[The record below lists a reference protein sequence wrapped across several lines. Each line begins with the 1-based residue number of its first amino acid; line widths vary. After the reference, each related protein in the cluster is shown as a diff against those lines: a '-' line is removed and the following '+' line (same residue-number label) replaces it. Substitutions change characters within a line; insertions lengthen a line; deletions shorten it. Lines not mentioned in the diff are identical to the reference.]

1 MLFICSCYCDI
12 MGQKASK
19 SVAEEVDKTKEQIY
33 ADYNVFKK
41 AEEFQCRD
49 YEYDDGINIINMKM
63 LNVFM
68 LLFILFC
75 MIIYIYLLFRSRK
88 K

>member
-1 MLFICSCYCDI
+1 

-19 SVAEEVDKTKEQIY
+19 SVAEEVDKSKEQIE

-41 AEEFQCRD
+41 AEGFQCRD
-49 YEYDDGINIINMKM
+49 YDTDMKV
-63 LNVFM
+63 LNVFI
-68 LLFILFC
+68 LIFILFC
-75 MIIYIYLLFRSRK
+75 LIIYIYLLFRSRK

>member
-1 MLFICSCYCDI
+1 

-19 SVAEEVDKTKEQIY
+19 SVAEEVDKTKEQID
-33 ADYNVFKK
+33 AAYNVFKK

-49 YEYDDGINIINMKM
+49 YDAADINMKM
-63 LNVFM
+63 LNVFI
-68 LLFILFC
+68 LSFILFC
-75 MIIYIYLLFRSRK
+75 IVIYIYLLFRTRK

>member
-1 MLFICSCYCDI
+1 

-19 SVAEEVDKTKEQIY
+19 SVAEEVDKSKKQIEI
-33 ADYNVFKK
+33 DYNIFKR
-41 AEEFQCRD
+41 AEGFQCNNYNKQD
-49 YEYDDGINIINMKM
+49 TSAIDTYMKATINIFI
-63 LNVFM
+63 LI
-68 LLFILFC
+68 FILFC

>member
-1 MLFICSCYCDI
+1 

-19 SVAEEVDKTKEQIY
+19 SVAEEVDKTKEQID
-33 ADYNVFKK
+33 AAYNVFKK

-49 YEYDDGINIINMKM
+49 YDAADINIINMKM
-63 LNVFM
+63 LNVFI
-68 LLFILFC
+68 LSFILFC
-75 MIIYIYLLFRSRK
+75 IVIYIYLLFRTRK

>member
-1 MLFICSCYCDI
+1 

-19 SVAEEVDKTKEQIY
+19 SVAEEVDKTKEQID
-33 ADYNVFKK
+33 AAYNVLKK

-49 YEYDDGINIINMKM
+49 YDAADINIINMKM
-63 LNVFM
+63 LNV
-68 LLFILFC
+68 LILSFILFC
-75 MIIYIYLLFRSRK
+75 IVIYIYLLFRTRK

>member
-1 MLFICSCYCDI
+1 

-19 SVAEEVDKTKEQIY
+19 SVAEEVDKSKEQIE

-41 AEEFQCRD
+41 AEGFQCRD
-49 YEYDDGINIINMKM
+49 YDTDINMKV
-63 LNVFM
+63 LNVFI
-68 LLFILFC
+68 LIFILFC

>member
-1 MLFICSCYCDI
+1 

-19 SVAEEVDKTKEQIY
+19 SVAEEVDKTKEQID
-33 ADYNVFKK
+33 AAYNVFKK

-49 YEYDDGINIINMKM
+49 YDAVDINMKM
-63 LNVFM
+63 LNVFI
-68 LLFILFC
+68 LSFILFC
-75 MIIYIYLLFRSRK
+75 IVIYIYLLFRTRK

>member
-1 MLFICSCYCDI
+1 

-19 SVAEEVDKTKEQIY
+19 SVAEEVDKTKEQID
-33 ADYNVFKK
+33 AAYNVLKK

-49 YEYDDGINIINMKM
+49 YDAADINIINMKM
-63 LNVFM
+63 LNVFI
-68 LLFILFC
+68 LSFILFC
-75 MIIYIYLLFRSRK
+75 IVIYIYILFRTRK

>member
-1 MLFICSCYCDI
+1 

-19 SVAEEVDKTKEQIY
+19 SVAEEVDKSKEQIE
-33 ADYNVFKK
+33 ADYNVFEN

-49 YEYDDGINIINMKM
+49 YDAGINMKA
-63 LNVFM
+63 LNVFI
-68 LLFILFC
+68 LIFILFC

>member
-1 MLFICSCYCDI
+1 

-19 SVAEEVDKTKEQIY
+19 SVAEEVDKTKEQID
-33 ADYNVFKK
+33 AAYNVLKK

-49 YEYDDGINIINMKM
+49 YDAADINIINMKM
-63 LNVFM
+63 LNVFI
-68 LLFILFC
+68 LSFILFC
-75 MIIYIYLLFRSRK
+75 IVIYIYLLFRTRK

>member
-1 MLFICSCYCDI
+1 

-19 SVAEEVDKTKEQIY
+19 SVAEEVDKSKEQIE

-41 AEEFQCRD
+41 AEGFQCRN
-49 YEYDDGINIINMKM
+49 YDADINMKV
-63 LNVFM
+63 LNVFI
-68 LLFILFC
+68 LIFILFC
-75 MIIYIYLLFRSRK
+75 LIIYIYLLFRSRK

>member
-1 MLFICSCYCDI
+1 

-19 SVAEEVDKTKEQIY
+19 SVAEEVDKTKEQID
-33 ADYNVFKK
+33 AAYNVFKK

-49 YEYDDGINIINMKM
+49 YDADGINMKM
-63 LNVFM
+63 LNVFI
-68 LLFILFC
+68 LSFILFC
-75 MIIYIYLLFRSRK
+75 IVIYIYLLFRTRK

>member
-1 MLFICSCYCDI
+1 

-19 SVAEEVDKTKEQIY
+19 SVAEEVDKSKEQIE

-41 AEEFQCRD
+41 AEGFQCRD
-49 YEYDDGINIINMKM
+49 YDTDMKV
-63 LNVFM
+63 LNVFI
-68 LLFILFC
+68 LIFILFC